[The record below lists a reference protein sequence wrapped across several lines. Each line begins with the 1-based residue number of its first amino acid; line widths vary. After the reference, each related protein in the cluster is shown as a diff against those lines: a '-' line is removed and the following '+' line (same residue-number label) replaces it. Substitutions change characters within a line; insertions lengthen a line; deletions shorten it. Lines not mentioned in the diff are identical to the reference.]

1 MISLGKL
8 INCCY
13 ENEITNEFVDYVW
26 EHRNES
32 QKTIGELLNEFVDD
46 CVVSLYEDDVYAE
59 AHRVLDDV
67 NQFIKD
73 KVAEGEYDDFW
84 ILRNELCRLKKEK
97 IKSDIDKSYG
107 SIELNE
113 KIVNANHQMER

>member
-8 INCCY
+8 VNCCY

-97 IKSDIDKSYG
+97 MKSDIAKSYG

>member
-8 INCCY
+8 VNCCY

-113 KIVNANHQMER
+113 KIVSANHQMER